1 MERLLL
7 GRPGSGRT
15 LTGWIA
21 CGKLH
26 RGSTKYFPLERAAE
40 AKSAAGKRSVEG
52 CNLPV
57 AKFVC

>member
-1 MERLLL
+1 M
-7 GRPGSGRT
+7 
-15 LTGWIA
+15 GWIA

-26 RGSTKYFPLERAAE
+26 RGSTKCFPLERAPE